1 MSNLEV
7 VVGGTYKHFKGNLY
21 KVLMIGYDSETNND
35 EKPKKL
41 VIYEALYD
49 DHKIW
54 VRPYEMFIS
63 KVDKNKYPD
72 INQEYR
78 FELIN
83 ND

>member
-1 MSNLEV
+1 MEV
-7 VVGGTYKHFKGNLY
+7 VVGGIYRHFKGKLY
-21 KVLMIGYDSETNND
+21 KVLNIGYDSENNNL
-35 EKPKKL
+35 EFPKKL

-54 VRPYEMFIS
+54 VRPYDMFVS

-72 INQEYR
+72 VTQEYR
-78 FELIN
+78 FELIK

>member
-1 MSNLEV
+1 MDV

-21 KVLMIGYDSETNND
+21 KVLMIGYDSETNN
-35 EKPKKL
+35 ENLKKL
-41 VIYEALYD
+41 VIHEALYG

-54 VRPYEMFIS
+54 VRPYDMFVS
-63 KVDKNKYPD
+63 KIDKEKYPD

-78 FELIN
+78 FELIS